1 MSLESNKLTSEL
13 LNERNYLSWAKSVTF
28 TLSGKGKLGHV
39 TGTKTKPTP
48 AKPSEPTDEDNRKIE
63 EWQMADHCVMS
74 WILAS
79 IEPRLSK
86 MFLYTKTARELWQK
100 IEGVYG
106 QRNNY
111 CYIYQLKQK
120 IYHATKGT
128 KNHTEYLV
136 ELTAKFDELEEYLP
150 PTSDPQEIERR
161 QEHEKVYLYL
171 GGLDSSYDVV
181 RSQILLS
188 PELPSFSAV
197 VVMVQRE
204 DSRRTAMNKE
214 SQEQCHAVENQAFA
228 ATISNTNSDRG
239 RNKGNR
245 DEKCAHCKKNGHPI
259 DRCWVLHPHLKPK
272 WRGDGGNR
280 GQGEA
285 AKKTGKNLDTERKG
299 FCVRGEEDGEVIEST
314 KVARAEPTEPSRL
327 DRIESQISQLALILG
342 HKLGQTGPSHQR
354 EDW

>member
-1 MSLESNKLTSEL
+1 MSLETNKLTSEL
-13 LNERNYLSWAKSVTF
+13 LNEKNYMSWAKSVTF
-28 TLSGKGKLGHV
+28 ALSGRGKLGHV
-39 TGTKTKPTP
+39 TGTKTRPVP
-48 AKPSEPTDEDNRKIE
+48 AKPSEPTDEENQKIE
-63 EWQMADHCVMS
+63 EWQTADHCVMS
-74 WILAS
+74 WVLAS
-79 IEPRLSK
+79 IEPRLSR

-111 CYIYQLKQK
+111 SYIYQLKQD

-128 KNHTEYLV
+128 KSHTEYLV

-161 QEHEKVYLYL
+161 QQHEKIYLYL
-171 GGLDSSYDVV
+171 GGLDSSYDAV

-197 VVMVQRE
+197 VAMVQRE

-214 SQEQCHAVENQAFA
+214 TQEQRQAVENHAFT
-228 ATISNTNSDRG
+228 ATSTIPNSDRG
-239 RNKGNR
+239 RNRGNK
-245 DEKCAHCKKNGHPI
+245 DEKCTHCKRNGHSI
-259 DRCWVLHPHLKPK
+259 ERCWVLHPHLKPK

-285 AKKTGKNLDTERKG
+285 TRKTGKTLDQAKRG
-299 FCVRGEEDGEVIEST
+299 FCVRGEEDDGGTESIKST
-314 KVARAEPTEPSRL
+314 RAEPTEPTEASRL
-327 DRIESQISQLALILG
+327 DRLESQISRLTSLLG
-342 HKLGQTGPSHQR
+342 RNRSYDG
-354 EDW
+354 

>member
-1 MSLESNKLTSEL
+1 MSIETSKLTSEL
-13 LNERNYLSWAKSVTF
+13 LNEKNYMSWAKSVTF
-28 TLSGKGKLGHV
+28 ALSGRGKLGHV
-39 TGTKTKPTP
+39 TGSKEKPVP
-48 AKPSEPTDEDNRKIE
+48 AKSSDITDEEKQKME
-63 EWQMADHCVMS
+63 EWQMADHCVIS

-86 MFLYTKTARELWQK
+86 MFLYTKTAKEMWQK

-111 CYIYQLKQK
+111 CYIYQLKQE

-150 PTSDPQEIERR
+150 PTSDPLELERR

-171 GGLDSSYDVV
+171 GGLDSSYDAV

-188 PELPSFSAV
+188 LELPSFSTV
-197 VVMVQRE
+197 VAMVQRE

-214 SQEQCHAVENQAFA
+214 SQEQRHAVESQAFA
-228 ATISNTNSDRG
+228 ATSSTSNSDRG

-245 DEKCAHCKKNGHPI
+245 DEKCTHCKKNGHTI

-272 WRGDGGNR
+272 WRGERGNQGQWEVTKKMGKTLDQEKR
-280 GQGEA
+280 G
-285 AKKTGKNLDTERKG
+285 L
-299 FCVRGEEDGEVIEST
+299 CVRGEEDGEAAEPNKTTRV
-314 KVARAEPTEPSRL
+314 EPTEASRL
-327 DRIESQISQLALILG
+327 DRIETQITQLASLLG
-342 HKLGQTGPSHQR
+342 
-354 EDW
+354 